1 MEQNQ
6 KNTIEI
12 GFTINGEERVIRTK
26 PGKKLLDL
34 IREDL
39 GLTGTKYSCGEGI
52 CGTCTVLM
60 DGRPV
65 KSCQLDASIVEN
77 KDILTIE
84 GLSGDGDEEL
94 HPIQKAFIEA
104 GAVQCGYCTPA
115 MILRTKWFLEENPD
129 PSREEARKAISPILC
144 RCTGYKKIIDAI
156 MLASEK
162 MRRE

>member
-77 KDILTIE
+77 KEILTIE

-115 MILRTKWFLEENPD
+115 MILRTKWFLEKNPG

-162 MRRE
+162 TRRE

>member
-77 KDILTIE
+77 KEILTIE

-115 MILRTKWFLEENPD
+115 MILRTKWFLEKNPG

>member
-26 PGKKLLDL
+26 PGKKLLGL

-77 KDILTIE
+77 KEILTIE

-115 MILRTKWFLEENPD
+115 MILRTKWFLEKNPD

>member
-77 KDILTIE
+77 KEILTIE

-115 MILRTKWFLEENPD
+115 MILRTKWFLEKNPD

>member
-12 GFTINGEERVIRTK
+12 DFTINGEERVIRTK
-26 PGKKLLDL
+26 PGKKLLGL

-77 KDILTIE
+77 KEILTIE

-115 MILRTKWFLEENPD
+115 MILRTKWFLEKNPD